1 MAVYLEYRGPL
12 SLAGEPILIS
22 SRTTP
27 WPRAP
32 DGQHVARLLTDSTPE
47 GDGLLLV
54 GGIDY
59 GPHGKWNRLP
69 GTAEE
74 VQQLEQLRP
83 GARTVRLEGEDATK
97 ARLQQLL
104 PGRRYVH
111 LATHGEFLDPGSRN
125 DRARFRGVDST
136 SGGAVFDVTARNPL
150 LLSMLILA
158 GANRPVPTD
167 ARGLPVGS
175 DSFLTAEEVMGM
187 DLTRTE
193 LVVLSACET
202 GLGKVRGSEGVFS
215 LQRAFH
221 ISGSCAVVAS
231 LWQIPDKATQVLMHR
246 FYENLWRKKM
256 SKLEALRETQIWML
270 REGAKEPDLVRG
282 LRRLP
287 EETQETKGAVC
298 RPFTGPLSRC
308 RVTGAETPISIVPSR
323 RGAVMSRPYSAFR
336 ILGYAAVI
344 VAGLGIGFWAARR
357 WSANPPRSQESSAT
371 DSPASRPIARLNST
385 ERLNKTIGPRRKA
398 PANMPC

>member
-1 MAVYLEYRGPL
+1 MKWLALGDADTLDRLLEDWIRSLRSRRRIDPASADELRRRLWTPIEAVVRDCKTVVLIPDGGLSRIPWAALPGRRTDSYLIEDYA
-12 SLAGEPILIS
+12 LAQ
-22 SRTTP
+22 
-27 WPRAP
+27 AP
-32 DGQHVARLLTDSTPE
+32 YGQHVARLLTDSTPE

-221 ISGSCAVVAS
+221 ISGSRGGGEPLANPGQGDSGIDAP
-231 LWQIPDKATQVLMHR
+231 L
-246 FYENLWRKKM
+246 
-256 SKLEALRETQIWML
+256 LRELVAKEDVETGGVARNPDL
-270 REGAKEPDLVRG
+270 DVARRGEGAGPCSRLAEITRG
-282 LRRLP
+282 NPGNQGGQSAALLLGRFR
-287 EETQETKGAVC
+287 AV
-298 RPFTGPLSRC
+298 G
-308 RVTGAETPISIVPSR
+308 
-323 RGAVMSRPYSAFR
+323 
-336 ILGYAAVI
+336 
-344 VAGLGIGFWAARR
+344 
-357 WSANPPRSQESSAT
+357 
-371 DSPASRPIARLNST
+371 
-385 ERLNKTIGPRRKA
+385 
-398 PANMPC
+398 